1 MWKLW
6 KVHNKIPG
14 KAVAVL
20 WDIHQYLQSPSPS
33 PSSVS
38 VKRKPRRGRYRY
50 IITRIVAEDNST
62 LCCCVGIEW
71 KKEFERAWIRF
82 MIVPRIQ
89 STRIIHLPLGIHR
102 NVHRGNLELL
112 ALWLTCANRG
122 AAVRHPFLLI
132 HVTYPSQRHQRHNIH
147 PASGWGWTI
156 GRGWKGIVVPPALYS
171 SSLCSVSVL
180 CPFTV
185 RIIFL
190 QRHQVLSWRTAI
202 KRKRRIVIPSQILH
216 FRHICLGIGVKWI
229 AATL

>member
-6 KVHNKIPG
+6 KVHNKIPR
-14 KAVAVL
+14 KAAAVL
-20 WDIHQYLQSPSPS
+20 WDIHQYLQSPSLP

-38 VKRKPRRGRYRY
+38 AKRKPRRGRY
-50 IITRIVAEDNST
+50 IITRIVAEDNNT

-132 HVTYPSQRHQRHNIH
+132 HVTYPSQRHQRHNH

-190 QRHQVLSWRTAI
+190 QRHQVLLKNCYKEEEKNRYS
-202 KRKRRIVIPSQILH
+202 IPNSSFPSH
-216 FRHICLGIGVKWI
+216 MPWDCEVKWI